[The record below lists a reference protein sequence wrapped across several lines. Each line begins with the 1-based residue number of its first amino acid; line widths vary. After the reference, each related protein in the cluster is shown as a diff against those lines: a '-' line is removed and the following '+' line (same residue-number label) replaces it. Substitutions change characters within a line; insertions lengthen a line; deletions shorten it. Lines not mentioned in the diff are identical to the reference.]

1 MCLNPSQIAKLAKFS
16 VILHGYARKGL
27 DLHTYMD
34 IQSSFFITAVV
45 AITLALLLFFIKV
58 PSSPHARRLG
68 HTKNAIAGSFAL
80 AGLIFIYTMSRI
92 GYEWNDFYPA
102 MMMFIVT
109 ALSSVIL
116 SFSLLNLMDPN
127 PSGSDKYWLNLMIVA
142 IWSIGLIYYY
152 DYPIKWV
159 RVTAYTSSIVLFVAQ
174 CVAHI
179 IAFNNSYK
187 RALRNLEIYY
197 DEDEEHK
204 IKWIRFCYIIMML
217 TQMFVLVYL
226 LLPRTMMKVYVLF
239 YALFMLYF
247 SVNFISFLGSHKLLL
262 DAFAYKALSG
272 EGRPARK
279 VKDGSKQKRKVP
291 APEISELIYTDSDL
305 KALDAA
311 LARWVEDGK
320 YRESDK
326 TRDEIAAELKTSKEL
341 LQTYFSEKGLDF
353 RKWRTELR
361 INDAKLM
368 LLANKNISVNAIGE
382 RCGFSDRSNFHRQ
395 FQKMVGCSPKQW
407 RDCDGHLPDGE

>member
-1 MCLNPSQIAKLAKFS
+1 MCPERAGF
-16 VILHGYARKGL
+16 ARI
-27 DLHTYMD
+27 YMD
-34 IQSSFFITAVV
+34 IQTSFFVTAVV

-58 PSSPHARRLG
+58 PSSPYARRLG
-68 HTKNAIAGSFAL
+68 HTKNAIAGCFAL
-80 AGLIFIYTMSRI
+80 VGLIFIYTMTRI
-92 GYEWNDFYPA
+92 DYEWNDFYPA

-116 SFSLLNLMDPN
+116 SFSLLNLMEPN
-127 PSGSDKYWLNLMIVA
+127 PSGSDRYWLNIIIVA
-142 IWSIGLIYYY
+142 VWSIGLVYYY

-159 RVTAYTSSIVLFVAQ
+159 RIAAYSSGILLFIVQ
-174 CVAHI
+174 CICHI

-187 RALRNLEIYY
+187 RALHKLEIYY

-226 LLPRTMMKVYVLF
+226 LLPRTWMKVYVLF

-247 SVNFISFLGSHKLLL
+247 STNFISFLGSHKLLL

-272 EGRPARK
+272 EGRPAARRRSEK
-279 VKDGSKQKRKVP
+279 GRARSRQT
-291 APEISELIYTDSDL
+291 PEGSELIYTDRDL
-305 KALDAA
+305 QALDSE
-311 LARWVEDGK
+311 LSRWVEAGK

-341 LQTYFSEKGLDF
+341 LQTYFSDKGQDF
-353 RKWRTELR
+353 RTWRTNLR
-361 INDAKLM
+361 INDAKTM
-368 LLANKNISVNAIGE
+368 LLVNKTLSINAIGE

-395 FQKMVGCSPKQW
+395 FQKIVGCSPKQW
-407 RDCDGHLPDGE
+407 RDSGGKINDDKSLER

>member
-1 MCLNPSQIAKLAKFS
+1 MPKRVGF
-16 VILHGYARKGL
+16 ARI
-27 DLHTYMD
+27 YMD
-34 IQSSFFITAVV
+34 IQTSFFITAVV
-45 AITLALLLFFIKV
+45 AVTLALLLFFIKV
-58 PSSPHARRLG
+58 PSSPYARRLG
-68 HTKNAIAGSFAL
+68 HTKNAIAGCFAL
-80 AGLIFIYTMSRI
+80 AGLIFIYTMTRI
-92 GYEWNDFYPA
+92 DYEWNDFYPA
-102 MMMFIVT
+102 MMMFVVT

-127 PSGSDKYWLNLMIVA
+127 PSGGDRYWLNLMIVA
-142 IWSIGLIYYY
+142 IWSMGLIYYY
-152 DYPIKWV
+152 DYPVKWARIAV
-159 RVTAYTSSIVLFVAQ
+159 YTSSIVLFVAQ
-174 CVAHI
+174 CISHI

-226 LLPRTMMKVYVLF
+226 LLPRTLMKVYVLF

-247 SVNFISFLGSHKLLL
+247 STNFISFLGSHKLLL

-272 EGRPARK
+272 EGRATVR
-279 VKDGSKQKRKVP
+279 KRKTRGRGKNNS
-291 APEISELIYTDSDL
+291 ALEGSDLIYTDKDL
-305 KALDAA
+305 KALDVAIA
-311 LARWVEDGK
+311 QWVEAGK

-341 LQTYFSEKGLDF
+341 LQTYFSDKGQDF
-353 RKWRTELR
+353 RTWRTNLR
-361 INDAKLM
+361 INDAKAM
-368 LLANKNISVNAIGE
+368 LLANKSISINAIGE

-395 FQKMVGCSPKQW
+395 FQKIVGCSPKQW
-407 RDCDGHLPDGE
+407 RDSGGKFAAKEDTIER

>member
-1 MCLNPSQIAKLAKFS
+1 MPKRVGF
-16 VILHGYARKGL
+16 ARI
-27 DLHTYMD
+27 YMD
-34 IQSSFFITAVV
+34 IQTSFFITAVV
-45 AITLALLLFFIKV
+45 AVTLALLLFFIKV
-58 PSSPHARRLG
+58 PSSPYARRLG
-68 HTKNAIAGSFAL
+68 HTKNAIAGCFAL
-80 AGLIFIYTMSRI
+80 AGLIFIYTMTRI
-92 GYEWNDFYPA
+92 DYEWNDFYPA
-102 MMMFIVT
+102 MMMFVVT

-127 PSGSDKYWLNLMIVA
+127 PSGGDRYWLNLMIVA
-142 IWSIGLIYYY
+142 IWSMGLVYYY
-152 DYPIKWV
+152 DYPVKWV
-159 RVTAYTSSIVLFVAQ
+159 RIAVYTSSIVLFVAQ
-174 CVAHI
+174 CISHI

-226 LLPRTMMKVYVLF
+226 LLPRTLMKVYVLF

-247 SVNFISFLGSHKLLL
+247 STNFISFLGSHKLLL

-272 EGRPARK
+272 EGRATVR
-279 VKDGSKQKRKVP
+279 KRKTSGRGKNNSVL
-291 APEISELIYTDSDL
+291 EGSDLIYTDKDL
-305 KALDAA
+305 KALDVAIA
-311 LARWVEDGK
+311 QWVEAGK

-341 LQTYFSEKGLDF
+341 LQTYFSDKGQDF
-353 RKWRTELR
+353 RTWRTNLR
-361 INDAKLM
+361 INDAKAM
-368 LLANKNISVNAIGE
+368 LLANKSISINAIGE

-395 FQKMVGCSPKQW
+395 FQKIVGCSPKQW
-407 RDCDGHLPDGE
+407 RDSGGKFSAKEDTIER

>member
-1 MCLNPSQIAKLAKFS
+1 MPKRVGF
-16 VILHGYARKGL
+16 ARI
-27 DLHTYMD
+27 YMD
-34 IQSSFFITAVV
+34 IQTSFFFTAVV

-58 PSSPHARRLG
+58 PSSPYARRLG

-80 AGLIFIYTMSRI
+80 AGLIFIYTMTRI
-92 GYEWNDFYPA
+92 DYEWNDFYPA
-102 MMMFIVT
+102 MMMFVVT

-127 PSGSDKYWLNLMIVA
+127 PSGGDRYWLNLMIVA
-142 IWSIGLIYYY
+142 IWSMGLVYYY
-152 DYPIKWV
+152 DYPVKWV
-159 RVTAYTSSIVLFVAQ
+159 RIAVYASSIVLFVAQ
-174 CVAHI
+174 CISHI

-226 LLPRTMMKVYVLF
+226 LLPRTLMKVYVLF

-247 SVNFISFLGSHKLLL
+247 STNFISFLGSHKLLL

-272 EGRPARK
+272 EGRATVR
-279 VKDGSKQKRKVP
+279 KRKTRGRGKNNSVL
-291 APEISELIYTDSDL
+291 EGSDLIYTDKDL
-305 KALDAA
+305 KALDVAIA
-311 LARWVEDGK
+311 QWVEAGK

-341 LQTYFSEKGLDF
+341 LQTYFSDKGQDF
-353 RKWRTELR
+353 RTWRTNLR
-361 INDAKLM
+361 INDAKAM
-368 LLANKNISVNAIGE
+368 LLANKSISINAIGE

-395 FQKMVGCSPKQW
+395 FQKIVGCSPKQW
-407 RDCDGHLPDGE
+407 RDSGDKFAVREDTIER

>member
-1 MCLNPSQIAKLAKFS
+1 MPKRVGF
-16 VILHGYARKGL
+16 ARI
-27 DLHTYMD
+27 YMD
-34 IQSSFFITAVV
+34 IQTSFFITAVV
-45 AITLALLLFFIKV
+45 AVTLALLLFFIKV
-58 PSSPHARRLG
+58 PSSPYARRLG
-68 HTKNAIAGSFAL
+68 HTKNAIAGCFAL
-80 AGLIFIYTMSRI
+80 AGLIFIYTMTRI
-92 GYEWNDFYPA
+92 DYEWNDFYPA
-102 MMMFIVT
+102 MMMFVVT

-127 PSGSDKYWLNLMIVA
+127 PSGGDRYWLNLMIVA
-142 IWSIGLIYYY
+142 IWSMGLIYYY
-152 DYPIKWV
+152 DYPVKWARIAV
-159 RVTAYTSSIVLFVAQ
+159 YTSSIVLFVAQ
-174 CVAHI
+174 CISHI

-226 LLPRTMMKVYVLF
+226 LLPRTLMKVYVLF

-247 SVNFISFLGSHKLLL
+247 STNFISFLGSHKLLL

-272 EGRPARK
+272 EGRATVR
-279 VKDGSKQKRKVP
+279 KRKTSGRGKNNSVL
-291 APEISELIYTDSDL
+291 EGSDLIYTDKDL
-305 KALDAA
+305 KALDVAIA
-311 LARWVEDGK
+311 QWVEAGK

-341 LQTYFSEKGLDF
+341 LQTYFSDKGQDF
-353 RKWRTELR
+353 RTWRTNLR
-361 INDAKLM
+361 INDAKAM
-368 LLANKNISVNAIGE
+368 LLANKSISINAIGE

-395 FQKMVGCSPKQW
+395 FQKIVGCSPKQW
-407 RDCDGHLPDGE
+407 RDSGGKFAAKEDTVER

>member
-1 MCLNPSQIAKLAKFS
+1 MPETGRIC
-16 VILHGYARKGL
+16 
-27 DLHTYMD
+27 TYMTMD

-58 PSSPHARRLG
+58 PSSPYARRLG
-68 HTKNAIAGSFAL
+68 HTKNAIAGCFAI
-80 AGLIFIYTMSRI
+80 AGLIFIYTMNRI

-102 MMMFIVT
+102 MMMFVVT

-116 SFSLLNLMDPN
+116 SFSLLNLMDPA
-127 PSGSDKYWLNLMIVA
+127 PSGSDKYWLNLIVVA

-152 DYPIKWV
+152 DYPVKWV
-159 RVTAYTSSIVLFVAQ
+159 RVAVYAGGIVLFIAQ
-174 CVAHI
+174 CIAHI

-187 RALRNLEIYY
+187 RALHNLEIYY

-204 IKWIRFCYIIMML
+204 IKWIRFCYVIMML

-226 LLPRTMMKVYVLF
+226 LLPRTLMKVYVLF
-239 YALFMLYF
+239 YSLFMLYF

-272 EGRPARK
+272 EGLAAARK
-279 VKDGSKQKRKVP
+279 TKKGGRQPKRRTP
-291 APEISELIYTDSDL
+291 ASGSELIYTDKDL
-305 KALDAA
+305 QKLDAA
-311 LARWVEDGK
+311 LAQWVEAGK

-341 LQTYFSEKGLDF
+341 LQTYFSDKGQDF
-353 RKWRTELR
+353 RTWRTELR
-361 INDAKLM
+361 IRDAKTM

-395 FQKMVGCSPKQW
+395 FQKIVGCSPKQW
-407 RDCDGHLPDGE
+407 RDSGGHLPETVKE

>member
-1 MCLNPSQIAKLAKFS
+1 MPKRVGF
-16 VILHGYARKGL
+16 ARI
-27 DLHTYMD
+27 YMD
-34 IQSSFFITAVV
+34 IQTSFFFTAVV

-58 PSSPHARRLG
+58 PSSPYARRLG

-80 AGLIFIYTMSRI
+80 AGLIFIYTMTRI
-92 GYEWNDFYPA
+92 DYEWNDFYPA
-102 MMMFIVT
+102 MMMFVVT

-127 PSGSDKYWLNLMIVA
+127 PSGGDRYWLNLMIVA
-142 IWSIGLIYYY
+142 IWSMGLVYYY
-152 DYPIKWV
+152 DYPVKWV
-159 RVTAYTSSIVLFVAQ
+159 RIAVYASSIVLFVAQ
-174 CVAHI
+174 CISHI

-187 RALRNLEIYY
+187 LALRNLEIYY

-226 LLPRTMMKVYVLF
+226 LLPRTLMKVYVLF

-247 SVNFISFLGSHKLLL
+247 STNFISFLGSHKLLL

-272 EGRPARK
+272 EGRATVR
-279 VKDGSKQKRKVP
+279 KRKTRGRGKNNSVL
-291 APEISELIYTDSDL
+291 EGSDLIYTDKDL
-305 KALDAA
+305 KALDVAIA
-311 LARWVEDGK
+311 QWVEAGK

-341 LQTYFSEKGLDF
+341 LQTYFSDKGQDF
-353 RKWRTELR
+353 RTWRTNLR
-361 INDAKLM
+361 INDAKAM
-368 LLANKNISVNAIGE
+368 LLANKSISINAIGE

-395 FQKMVGCSPKQW
+395 FQKIVGCSPKQW
-407 RDCDGHLPDGE
+407 RDSGGKFAVREDTIER

>member
-1 MCLNPSQIAKLAKFS
+1 MPERVWICTHLF
-16 VILHGYARKGL
+16 
-27 DLHTYMD
+27 MD

-58 PSSPHARRLG
+58 PSSPYARRLG
-68 HTKNAIAGSFAL
+68 HTKNAIAGCFAL
-80 AGLIFIYTMSRI
+80 AGLIFLYAMHRI

-102 MMMFIVT
+102 MMMFVVT
-109 ALSSVIL
+109 AISSVIL

-127 PSGSDKYWLNLMIVA
+127 PSGSDKYWLNLMIAV
-142 IWSIGLIYYY
+142 IWSVGLIHYY
-152 DYPIKWV
+152 DYPVKWV
-159 RVTAYTSSIVLFVAQ
+159 RVAAYASSIVLFIAQ
-174 CVAHI
+174 CIAHI

-187 RALRNLEIYY
+187 RALHNLEIYY

-204 IKWIRFCYIIMML
+204 IKWIRFCYVIMML

-239 YALFMLYF
+239 YSLFMLYF

-272 EGRPARK
+272 EGRVAVRKAR
-279 VKDGSKQKRKVP
+279 GGARQKRKVQ
-291 APEISELIYTDSDL
+291 ADGTELIYTDKDL
-305 KALDAA
+305 QTLDASI
-311 LARWVEDGK
+311 ARWVEAGK

-326 TRDEIAAELKTSKEL
+326 TRDEIAAELKTTKEL
-341 LQTYFSEKGLDF
+341 LQTYFSDKGQDF
-353 RKWRTELR
+353 RTWRTELR
-361 INDAKLM
+361 IRDAKAM

-395 FQKMVGCSPKQW
+395 FQKIVGCSPKQW
-407 RDCDGHLPDGE
+407 RDCGGRLPQSQEQPLPEQDA

>member
-1 MCLNPSQIAKLAKFS
+1 MPKRVGF
-16 VILHGYARKGL
+16 ARI
-27 DLHTYMD
+27 YMD
-34 IQSSFFITAVV
+34 IQTSFFFTAVV

-58 PSSPHARRLG
+58 PSSPYARRLG

-80 AGLIFIYTMSRI
+80 AGLIFIYTMTRI
-92 GYEWNDFYPA
+92 DYEWNDFYPA
-102 MMMFIVT
+102 MMMFVVT

-127 PSGSDKYWLNLMIVA
+127 PSGGDRYWLNLMIVA
-142 IWSIGLIYYY
+142 IWSMGLVYYY
-152 DYPIKWV
+152 DYPVKWV
-159 RVTAYTSSIVLFVAQ
+159 RIAVYASSIVLFVAQ
-174 CVAHI
+174 CISHI

-226 LLPRTMMKVYVLF
+226 LLPRTLMKVYVLF

-247 SVNFISFLGSHKLLL
+247 STNFISFLGSHKLLL

-272 EGRPARK
+272 EGRATVR
-279 VKDGSKQKRKVP
+279 KRKTSGRGKNNSVL
-291 APEISELIYTDSDL
+291 EGSDLIYTDKDL
-305 KALDAA
+305 KALDVAIA
-311 LARWVEDGK
+311 QWVEAGK

-341 LQTYFSEKGLDF
+341 LQTYFSDRGQDF
-353 RKWRTELR
+353 RTWRTNLR
-361 INDAKLM
+361 INDEKAM
-368 LLANKNISVNAIGE
+368 LLANKSI
-382 RCGFSDRSNFHRQ
+382 
-395 FQKMVGCSPKQW
+395 
-407 RDCDGHLPDGE
+407 

>member
-1 MCLNPSQIAKLAKFS
+1 MPKRVGF
-16 VILHGYARKGL
+16 ARI
-27 DLHTYMD
+27 YMD
-34 IQSSFFITAVV
+34 IQTSFFFTAVV

-58 PSSPHARRLG
+58 PSSPYARRLG

-80 AGLIFIYTMSRI
+80 AGLIFIYTMTRI
-92 GYEWNDFYPA
+92 DYEWNDFYPA
-102 MMMFIVT
+102 MMMFVVT

-127 PSGSDKYWLNLMIVA
+127 PSGGDRYWLNLMIVA
-142 IWSIGLIYYY
+142 IWSMGLVYYY
-152 DYPIKWV
+152 DYPVKWV
-159 RVTAYTSSIVLFVAQ
+159 RIAVYASSIVLFVTQ
-174 CVAHI
+174 WRSHI
-179 IAFNNSYK
+179 IAFKNSYK
-187 RALRNLEIYY
+187 RARRNREIYY

-226 LLPRTMMKVYVLF
+226 LLPRTLMKVYVLF

-247 SVNFISFLGSHKLLL
+247 STNFISFLGSHKLLL

-272 EGRPARK
+272 EGRATVR
-279 VKDGSKQKRKVP
+279 KRKTSGRGKNNSVL
-291 APEISELIYTDSDL
+291 EGSDLIYTDKDL
-305 KALDAA
+305 KALDVAIA
-311 LARWVEDGK
+311 QWVEAGK

-341 LQTYFSEKGLDF
+341 LQTYFSDKGQDF
-353 RKWRTELR
+353 RTWRTNLR
-361 INDAKLM
+361 INDAKAM
-368 LLANKNISVNAIGE
+368 LLANKSISINAIGE

-395 FQKMVGCSPKQW
+395 FQKIVGCSPKQW
-407 RDCDGHLPDGE
+407 RDSGGKFAAKEDTIER

>member
-1 MCLNPSQIAKLAKFS
+1 MPKRVGF
-16 VILHGYARKGL
+16 ARI
-27 DLHTYMD
+27 YMD
-34 IQSSFFITAVV
+34 IQTSFFITAVV
-45 AITLALLLFFIKV
+45 AVTLALLLFFIKV
-58 PSSPHARRLG
+58 PSSPYARRLG

-80 AGLIFIYTMSRI
+80 AGLIFIYTMTRI
-92 GYEWNDFYPA
+92 DYEWNDFYPA
-102 MMMFIVT
+102 MMMFVVT

-127 PSGSDKYWLNLMIVA
+127 PSGGDRYWLNLMIVA
-142 IWSIGLIYYY
+142 IWSMGLVYYY
-152 DYPIKWV
+152 DYPVKWV
-159 RVTAYTSSIVLFVAQ
+159 RIAVYASSIVLFVAQ
-174 CVAHI
+174 CISHI

-226 LLPRTMMKVYVLF
+226 LLPRTLMKVYVLF

-247 SVNFISFLGSHKLLL
+247 STNFISFLGSHKLLL

-272 EGRPARK
+272 EGRATVR
-279 VKDGSKQKRKVP
+279 KRKTRGRGKNNS
-291 APEISELIYTDSDL
+291 ALEGSDLIYTDKDL
-305 KALDAA
+305 KALDVAIA
-311 LARWVEDGK
+311 QWVEAGK

-341 LQTYFSEKGLDF
+341 LQTYFSDKGQDF
-353 RKWRTELR
+353 RTWRTNLR
-361 INDAKLM
+361 INDAKAM
-368 LLANKNISVNAIGE
+368 LLANKSISINAIGE

-395 FQKMVGCSPKQW
+395 FQKIVGCSPKQW
-407 RDCDGHLPDGE
+407 RDSGGKISASE

>member
-1 MCLNPSQIAKLAKFS
+1 MPKRVGF
-16 VILHGYARKGL
+16 ARI
-27 DLHTYMD
+27 YMD
-34 IQSSFFITAVV
+34 IQTSFFFTAVV

-58 PSSPHARRLG
+58 PSSPYARRLG

-80 AGLIFIYTMSRI
+80 AGLIFIYTMTRI
-92 GYEWNDFYPA
+92 DYEWNDFYPA
-102 MMMFIVT
+102 MMMFVVT

-116 SFSLLNLMDPN
+116 SFSLLNLMDLN
-127 PSGSDKYWLNLMIVA
+127 PSGGDRYWLNLMIVA
-142 IWSIGLIYYY
+142 IWSMGLVYYY
-152 DYPIKWV
+152 DYPVKWV
-159 RVTAYTSSIVLFVAQ
+159 RIAVYASSIVLFVAQ
-174 CVAHI
+174 CISHI

-204 IKWIRFCYIIMML
+204 IKWIRCCYIIMML

-226 LLPRTMMKVYVLF
+226 LLPRTLMKVYVLF

-247 SVNFISFLGSHKLLL
+247 STNFISFLGSHKLLL

-272 EGRPARK
+272 EGRATVR
-279 VKDGSKQKRKVP
+279 KRKTNGRGKNNS
-291 APEISELIYTDSDL
+291 ALEGSDLIYTDKDL
-305 KALDAA
+305 KALDVAIA
-311 LARWVEDGK
+311 QWVEAGK

-341 LQTYFSEKGLDF
+341 LQTYFSDKGQDF
-353 RKWRTELR
+353 RTWRTNLR
-361 INDAKLM
+361 INDAKAM
-368 LLANKNISVNAIGE
+368 LLANKSISINAIGE

-395 FQKMVGCSPKQW
+395 FQKIVGCSPKQW
-407 RDCDGHLPDGE
+407 RDSGGKFAAKEDTIER

>member
-1 MCLNPSQIAKLAKFS
+1 MPKRVGF
-16 VILHGYARKGL
+16 ARI
-27 DLHTYMD
+27 YMD
-34 IQSSFFITAVV
+34 IQTSFFFTAVV

-58 PSSPHARRLG
+58 PSSPYARRLG
-68 HTKNAIAGSFAL
+68 HTKNAIAGSCAL
-80 AGLIFIYTMSRI
+80 AGLIFIYTMTRI
-92 GYEWNDFYPA
+92 DYEWNDFYPA
-102 MMMFIVT
+102 MMMFVVT

-127 PSGSDKYWLNLMIVA
+127 PSGGDRYWLNLMIVA
-142 IWSIGLIYYY
+142 IWSMGLVYYY
-152 DYPIKWV
+152 DYPVKWV
-159 RVTAYTSSIVLFVAQ
+159 RIAVYASSIVLFVAQ
-174 CVAHI
+174 CISHI

-226 LLPRTMMKVYVLF
+226 LLPRTLMKVYVLF

-247 SVNFISFLGSHKLLL
+247 STNFISFLGSHKLLL

-272 EGRPARK
+272 EGRATVR
-279 VKDGSKQKRKVP
+279 KRKTSGRGKNNSVL
-291 APEISELIYTDSDL
+291 EVSDLIYTDKDL
-305 KALDAA
+305 KALDVAIA
-311 LARWVEDGK
+311 QWVEAGK

-341 LQTYFSEKGLDF
+341 LQTYFSDKGQEF
-353 RKWRTELR
+353 RTWRTNLR
-361 INDAKLM
+361 INDAKAM
-368 LLANKNISVNAIGE
+368 LLANKSISINAIGE

-395 FQKMVGCSPKQW
+395 FQKIVGCSPKQW
-407 RDCDGHLPDGE
+407 RDSGGKFAAKEDTIER

>member
-1 MCLNPSQIAKLAKFS
+1 MPKRVGF
-16 VILHGYARKGL
+16 ARI
-27 DLHTYMD
+27 YMD
-34 IQSSFFITAVV
+34 IQTSFFITAVV
-45 AITLALLLFFIKV
+45 AVTLALLLFFIKV
-58 PSSPHARRLG
+58 PSSPYARRLG
-68 HTKNAIAGSFAL
+68 HTKNAIAGCFAL
-80 AGLIFIYTMSRI
+80 AGLIFIYTMTRI
-92 GYEWNDFYPA
+92 DYEWNDFYPA
-102 MMMFIVT
+102 MMMFVVT

-127 PSGSDKYWLNLMIVA
+127 PSGGDRYWLNLMIVA
-142 IWSIGLIYYY
+142 IWSMGLVYYY
-152 DYPIKWV
+152 DYPVKWV
-159 RVTAYTSSIVLFVAQ
+159 RIAVYTSSIVLFVAQ
-174 CVAHI
+174 CISHI

-226 LLPRTMMKVYVLF
+226 LLPRTLMKVYVLF

-247 SVNFISFLGSHKLLL
+247 STNFISFLGSHKLLL

-272 EGRPARK
+272 EGRATVRERK
-279 VKDGSKQKRKVP
+279 TSGRGKNNSVLEGSD
-291 APEISELIYTDSDL
+291 LIYTDKDL
-305 KALDAA
+305 KALDVAIA
-311 LARWVEDGK
+311 QWVEAGK

-341 LQTYFSEKGLDF
+341 LQTYFSDKGQDF
-353 RKWRTELR
+353 RTWRTNLR
-361 INDAKLM
+361 INDAKAM
-368 LLANKNISVNAIGE
+368 LLANKSISINAIGE

-395 FQKMVGCSPKQW
+395 FQKIVGCSPKQW
-407 RDCDGHLPDGE
+407 RDSGGKFAAKEDTIER

>member
-1 MCLNPSQIAKLAKFS
+1 MPKRVGF
-16 VILHGYARKGL
+16 ARI
-27 DLHTYMD
+27 YMD
-34 IQSSFFITAVV
+34 IQTSFFITAVV
-45 AITLALLLFFIKV
+45 AVTLALLLFFIKV
-58 PSSPHARRLG
+58 PSSPYARRLG

-80 AGLIFIYTMSRI
+80 AGLIFIYTMTRI
-92 GYEWNDFYPA
+92 DYEWNDFYPA
-102 MMMFIVT
+102 MMMFVVT

-116 SFSLLNLMDPN
+116 SVSLLNLMDPN
-127 PSGSDKYWLNLMIVA
+127 PSGGDRYWLNLMIVA
-142 IWSIGLIYYY
+142 IWSMGLIYYY
-152 DYPIKWV
+152 DYPVKWV
-159 RVTAYTSSIVLFVAQ
+159 RIAVYTSSIVLFVAQ
-174 CVAHI
+174 CISHI

-226 LLPRTMMKVYVLF
+226 LLPRTLMKVYVLF

-247 SVNFISFLGSHKLLL
+247 STNFISFLGSHKLLL

-272 EGRPARK
+272 EGRATVR
-279 VKDGSKQKRKVP
+279 KRKTRGRGKNNS
-291 APEISELIYTDSDL
+291 ALEGSDLIYTDKDL
-305 KALDAA
+305 KALDVAIA
-311 LARWVEDGK
+311 QWVEAGK

-341 LQTYFSEKGLDF
+341 LQTYFSDKGQDF
-353 RKWRTELR
+353 RTWRTNLR
-361 INDAKLM
+361 INDAKAM
-368 LLANKNISVNAIGE
+368 LLANKSISINAIGE

-395 FQKMVGCSPKQW
+395 FQKIVGCSPKQW
-407 RDCDGHLPDGE
+407 RDSGGKIPASE

>member
-1 MCLNPSQIAKLAKFS
+1 MPKRVGF
-16 VILHGYARKGL
+16 ARI
-27 DLHTYMD
+27 YMD
-34 IQSSFFITAVV
+34 IQTSFFFTAVV

-58 PSSPHARRLG
+58 PSSPYARRLG

-80 AGLIFIYTMSRI
+80 AGLIFIYTMTRI
-92 GYEWNDFYPA
+92 DYEWNDFYPA
-102 MMMFIVT
+102 MMMFVVT

-127 PSGSDKYWLNLMIVA
+127 PSGGDRYWLNLMIVA
-142 IWSIGLIYYY
+142 IWSMGLVYYY
-152 DYPIKWV
+152 DYPVKWV
-159 RVTAYTSSIVLFVAQ
+159 RIAVYASSIVLFVAQ
-174 CVAHI
+174 CISHI

-187 RALRNLEIYY
+187 RAPRNLEIYY

-226 LLPRTMMKVYVLF
+226 LLPRTLMKVYVLF

-247 SVNFISFLGSHKLLL
+247 STNFISFLGSHKLLL

-272 EGRPARK
+272 EGRATVRK
-279 VKDGSKQKRKVP
+279 HKTRGRGKNNSALEGSD
-291 APEISELIYTDSDL
+291 LIYTDKDL
-305 KALDAA
+305 KALDVAIA
-311 LARWVEDGK
+311 QWVEAGK

-341 LQTYFSEKGLDF
+341 LQTYFSDKGQDF
-353 RKWRTELR
+353 RTWRTNLR
-361 INDAKLM
+361 INDAKAM
-368 LLANKNISVNAIGE
+368 LLANKSISINAIGE
-382 RCGFSDRSNFHRQ
+382 RCGFSDRSSFHRQ
-395 FQKMVGCSPKQW
+395 FQKIVGCSPKQW
-407 RDCDGHLPDGE
+407 RDSGGKFAAKEDTIER

>member
-1 MCLNPSQIAKLAKFS
+1 MPKRVGF
-16 VILHGYARKGL
+16 ARI
-27 DLHTYMD
+27 YMD
-34 IQSSFFITAVV
+34 IQTSFFFTAVV

-58 PSSPHARRLG
+58 PSSPYARRLG

-80 AGLIFIYTMSRI
+80 AGLIFIYTMTRI
-92 GYEWNDFYPA
+92 DYEWNDFYPA
-102 MMMFIVT
+102 MMMFVVT

-127 PSGSDKYWLNLMIVA
+127 PSGGDRYWLNLMIVA
-142 IWSIGLIYYY
+142 IWSMGLVYYY
-152 DYPIKWV
+152 DYPVKWV
-159 RVTAYTSSIVLFVAQ
+159 RIAVYTSSIVLFVTQ
-174 CVAHI
+174 CISHI

-226 LLPRTMMKVYVLF
+226 LLPRTLMKVYVLF

-247 SVNFISFLGSHKLLL
+247 STNFISFLGSHKLLL

-272 EGRPARK
+272 EGRATVR
-279 VKDGSKQKRKVP
+279 KRKTRGRGKNNSVL
-291 APEISELIYTDSDL
+291 EGSDLIYTDKDL
-305 KALDAA
+305 KALDVAIA
-311 LARWVEDGK
+311 QWVEAGK

-341 LQTYFSEKGLDF
+341 LQTYFSDKGQDF
-353 RKWRTELR
+353 RTWRTNLR
-361 INDAKLM
+361 INDAKAM
-368 LLANKNISVNAIGE
+368 LLANKSISINAIGE

-395 FQKMVGCSPKQW
+395 FQKIVGCSPKQW
-407 RDCDGHLPDGE
+407 RDSGGKFAVREDTIER

>member
-1 MCLNPSQIAKLAKFS
+1 MPKRVGF
-16 VILHGYARKGL
+16 ARI
-27 DLHTYMD
+27 YMD
-34 IQSSFFITAVV
+34 IQTSFFITAVV
-45 AITLALLLFFIKV
+45 AVTLALLLFFIKV
-58 PSSPHARRLG
+58 PSSPYARRLG
-68 HTKNAIAGSFAL
+68 HTKNAIAGCFAL
-80 AGLIFIYTMSRI
+80 AGLIFIYTMTRI
-92 GYEWNDFYPA
+92 DYEWNDFYPA
-102 MMMFIVT
+102 MMMFVVT

-127 PSGSDKYWLNLMIVA
+127 PSGGDRYWLNLMIVA
-142 IWSIGLIYYY
+142 IWSMGLIYYY
-152 DYPIKWV
+152 DYPVKWARIAV
-159 RVTAYTSSIVLFVAQ
+159 YTSSIVLFVAQ
-174 CVAHI
+174 CISHI

-226 LLPRTMMKVYVLF
+226 LLPRTLMKVYVLF

-247 SVNFISFLGSHKLLL
+247 ATNFISFLGSHKLLL

-272 EGRPARK
+272 EGRATVR
-279 VKDGSKQKRKVP
+279 KRKTRGRGKNNSVL
-291 APEISELIYTDSDL
+291 EGSDLIYTDKDL
-305 KALDAA
+305 KALDVAIA
-311 LARWVEDGK
+311 QWVEAGK

-341 LQTYFSEKGLDF
+341 LQTYFSDKGQDF
-353 RKWRTELR
+353 RTWRTNLR
-361 INDAKLM
+361 INDAKAM
-368 LLANKNISVNAIGE
+368 LLANKSISINAIGE

-395 FQKMVGCSPKQW
+395 FQKIVGCSPKQW
-407 RDCDGHLPDGE
+407 RDSGGKFAAKEDTIER

>member
-1 MCLNPSQIAKLAKFS
+1 MPKRIGF
-16 VILHGYARKGL
+16 ARI
-27 DLHTYMD
+27 YMD
-34 IQSSFFITAVV
+34 IQTSFFITAVV
-45 AITLALLLFFIKV
+45 AVTLALLLFFIKV
-58 PSSPHARRLG
+58 PSSPYARRLG

-80 AGLIFIYTMSRI
+80 AGLIFIYTMTRI
-92 GYEWNDFYPA
+92 DYEWNDFYPA
-102 MMMFIVT
+102 MMMFVVT

-127 PSGSDKYWLNLMIVA
+127 PSGGDRYWLNLMIVA
-142 IWSIGLIYYY
+142 IWSMGLVYYY
-152 DYPIKWV
+152 DYPVKWV
-159 RVTAYTSSIVLFVAQ
+159 RIAVYASSIVLFVAQ
-174 CVAHI
+174 CISHI

-226 LLPRTMMKVYVLF
+226 LLPRTLMKVYVLF

-247 SVNFISFLGSHKLLL
+247 STNFISFLGSHKLLL

-272 EGRPARK
+272 EGRATVR
-279 VKDGSKQKRKVP
+279 KRKTSGRGKNNSVL
-291 APEISELIYTDSDL
+291 EGSDLIYTDKDL
-305 KALDAA
+305 KALDVAIA
-311 LARWVEDGK
+311 QWVEAGK

-341 LQTYFSEKGLDF
+341 LQTYFSDKGQDF
-353 RKWRTELR
+353 RTWRTNLR
-361 INDAKLM
+361 INDAKAM
-368 LLANKNISVNAIGE
+368 LLANKSISINAIGE

-395 FQKMVGCSPKQW
+395 FQKIVGCSPKQW
-407 RDCDGHLPDGE
+407 RDSGGKFAAKEDTIER

>member
-1 MCLNPSQIAKLAKFS
+1 MCPERAGF
-16 VILHGYARKGL
+16 ARI
-27 DLHTYMD
+27 YMD
-34 IQSSFFITAVV
+34 IQTSFFVTAVV

-58 PSSPHARRLG
+58 PSSPYARRLG
-68 HTKNAIAGSFAL
+68 HTKNAIAGCFAL
-80 AGLIFIYTMSRI
+80 VGLIFIYTMTRI
-92 GYEWNDFYPA
+92 DYEWNDFYPA

-116 SFSLLNLMDPN
+116 SFSLLNLMEPN
-127 PSGSDKYWLNLMIVA
+127 PSGSDRYWLNIIIVA
-142 IWSIGLIYYY
+142 VWSIGLVYYY

-159 RVTAYTSSIVLFVAQ
+159 RIAAYSSGILLFIVQ
-174 CVAHI
+174 CICHI

-187 RALRNLEIYY
+187 RALHKLEIYY

-226 LLPRTMMKVYVLF
+226 LLPRTWMKVYVLF

-247 SVNFISFLGSHKLLL
+247 STNFISFLGSHKLLL
-262 DAFAYKALSG
+262 DTDRDLQAL
-272 EGRPARK
+272 
-279 VKDGSKQKRKVP
+279 D
-291 APEISELIYTDSDL
+291 SELS
-305 KALDAA
+305 
-311 LARWVEDGK
+311 RWVEAGK

-341 LQTYFSEKGLDF
+341 LQTYFSDKGQDF
-353 RKWRTELR
+353 RTWRTNLR
-361 INDAKLM
+361 INDAKTM
-368 LLANKNISVNAIGE
+368 LLVNKTLSINAIGE

-395 FQKMVGCSPKQW
+395 FQKIVGCSPKQW
-407 RDCDGHLPDGE
+407 RDSGGKINDDKSLER

>member
-1 MCLNPSQIAKLAKFS
+1 MPKRVGF
-16 VILHGYARKGL
+16 ARI
-27 DLHTYMD
+27 YMD
-34 IQSSFFITAVV
+34 IQTSFFFTAVV

-58 PSSPHARRLG
+58 PSSPYARRLG

-80 AGLIFIYTMSRI
+80 AGLIFIYTMTRI
-92 GYEWNDFYPA
+92 DYEWNDFYPA
-102 MMMFIVT
+102 MMMFVVT

-127 PSGSDKYWLNLMIVA
+127 PSGGDRYWLNLMIVA
-142 IWSIGLIYYY
+142 IWSMGLVYYY
-152 DYPIKWV
+152 DYPVKWV
-159 RVTAYTSSIVLFVAQ
+159 RIAVYASSIVLFVAQ
-174 CVAHI
+174 CISLI

-226 LLPRTMMKVYVLF
+226 LLPRTLMKVYVLF

-247 SVNFISFLGSHKLLL
+247 STNFISFLGSHKLLL

-272 EGRPARK
+272 EGRATVR
-279 VKDGSKQKRKVP
+279 KRKTSGRGKNNSVL
-291 APEISELIYTDSDL
+291 EGSDLIYTDKDL
-305 KALDAA
+305 KALDVAIA
-311 LARWVEDGK
+311 QWVEAGK

-326 TRDEIAAELKTSKEL
+326 TRDEMAAELKTSKEL
-341 LQTYFSEKGLDF
+341 LQTNFADRGQDF
-353 RKWRTELR
+353 RTWRTNLR
-361 INDAKLM
+361 INDAKAM
-368 LLANKNISVNAIGE
+368 LLANKSISINAIGE

-395 FQKMVGCSPKQW
+395 FQKIVGCSPRQW
-407 RDCDGHLPDGE
+407 RGSGGKFAAKEDTIER

>member
-1 MCLNPSQIAKLAKFS
+1 MPKRVGF
-16 VILHGYARKGL
+16 ARI
-27 DLHTYMD
+27 YMD
-34 IQSSFFITAVV
+34 IQTSFFFTAVV

-58 PSSPHARRLG
+58 PSSPYARRLG

-80 AGLIFIYTMSRI
+80 AGLIFIYTMTRI
-92 GYEWNDFYPA
+92 DYEWNDFYPA
-102 MMMFIVT
+102 MMMFVVT

-127 PSGSDKYWLNLMIVA
+127 PSGGDRYWLNLMIVV
-142 IWSIGLIYYY
+142 IWSMGLVYYY
-152 DYPIKWV
+152 DYPVKWV
-159 RVTAYTSSIVLFVAQ
+159 RIAVYTSSIVLFVAQ
-174 CVAHI
+174 CISHI

-197 DEDEEHK
+197 DEEHK

-226 LLPRTMMKVYVLF
+226 LLPRTLMKVYVLF

-247 SVNFISFLGSHKLLL
+247 STNFISFLGSHKLLL

-272 EGRPARK
+272 EGRATVRK
-279 VKDGSKQKRKVP
+279 HKTRGRGKNNSALEGSD
-291 APEISELIYTDSDL
+291 LIYTDKDL
-305 KALDAA
+305 KALDVAIA
-311 LARWVEDGK
+311 QWVEAGK

-341 LQTYFSEKGLDF
+341 LQTYFSDKGQDF
-353 RKWRTELR
+353 RTWRTNLR
-361 INDAKLM
+361 INDAKAM
-368 LLANKNISVNAIGE
+368 LLANKSISINAIGE

-395 FQKMVGCSPKQW
+395 FQKIVGCSPKQW
-407 RDCDGHLPDGE
+407 RDSGGKFAVREDTIER

>member
-1 MCLNPSQIAKLAKFS
+1 MPKRVGF
-16 VILHGYARKGL
+16 ARI
-27 DLHTYMD
+27 YMD
-34 IQSSFFITAVV
+34 IQTSFFITAVV
-45 AITLALLLFFIKV
+45 AVTLALLLFFIKV
-58 PSSPHARRLG
+58 PSSPYARRLG
-68 HTKNAIAGSFAL
+68 HTKNAIAGCFAL
-80 AGLIFIYTMSRI
+80 AGLIFIYTMTRI
-92 GYEWNDFYPA
+92 DYEWNDFYPA
-102 MMMFIVT
+102 MMMFVVT

-127 PSGSDKYWLNLMIVA
+127 PSGGDRYWLNLMIVA
-142 IWSIGLIYYY
+142 IWSMGLVYYY
-152 DYPIKWV
+152 DYPVKWV
-159 RVTAYTSSIVLFVAQ
+159 RIAVYTSSIVLFVAQ
-174 CVAHI
+174 CISHI

-226 LLPRTMMKVYVLF
+226 LLPRTLMKVYVLF

-247 SVNFISFLGSHKLLL
+247 STNFISFLGSHKLLL

-272 EGRPARK
+272 EGRATVR
-279 VKDGSKQKRKVP
+279 KRKTSGRGKNNSVL
-291 APEISELIYTDSDL
+291 EGSDLIYTDKDL
-305 KALDAA
+305 KALDVAIA
-311 LARWVEDGK
+311 QWVEAGK

-341 LQTYFSEKGLDF
+341 LQTYFSDKGQDF
-353 RKWRTELR
+353 RTWRTNLR
-361 INDAKLM
+361 INDAKAM
-368 LLANKNISVNAIGE
+368 LLANKSISINAIGE

-395 FQKMVGCSPKQW
+395 FQKIVGCSPKQW
-407 RDCDGHLPDGE
+407 RDSGGKISASE